1 MLKLRKNKIV
11 IPVILFTTL
20 ISISSVGLSAWLIRV
35 DESTKLFEA
44 NLVIEGVVTKIA
56 TLEVTNKTEKIVF
69 TGASGGSGIV
79 KGDNVEEQPQQNVN
93 VSYTIIT
100 HKYNLDTLVQHGLDL
115 SIKVTKKG
123 SEGSETDYNNYVQP
137 TEDKLFDRTK
147 NATYTLVELDKT
159 HIDLDKSSFEVY
171 NNNEDFRTITLT
183 SNSGDFLKINYGT
196 YFGNKKPEDN
206 KKPEKNKTPDVFYSE
221 YIKQYQDA
229 YYSTINNSSSTEEEK
244 QKARDNYFNS
254 ISQTNNELNTIK
266 EILNG
271 STITITSKVSVD

>member
-56 TLEVTNKTEKIVF
+56 TLEVTNNTQKIVF
-69 TGASGGSGIV
+69 NGASGGSGIV
-79 KGDNVEEQPQQNVN
+79 KGDNVGDQPQQNVD

-100 HKYNLDTLVQHGLDL
+100 HKDNLDTLVKNGLTL
-115 SIKVTKKG
+115 SIKVTKDG
-123 SEGSETDYNNYVQP
+123 SEKDWNNYVQP
-137 TEDKLFDRTK
+137 AEDKLFGRTK
-147 NATYTLVELDKT
+147 DETYTLVELDKN
-159 HIDLDKSSFEVY
+159 HINLDKSSFKVY
-171 NNNEDFRTITLT
+171 KNNEDFMTTKLT

-229 YYSTINNSSSTEEEK
+229 YYSTINNSSSTEEQK

-254 ISQTNNELNTIK
+254 ISQTNNELNNIK
-266 EILNG
+266 KILNG

>member
-79 KGDNVEEQPQQNVN
+79 KGDNVEEAPQQNVD

-100 HKYNLDTLVQHGLDL
+100 HKDNLDTLVKNGLTL
-115 SIKVTKKG
+115 SLKVIKNGDEK
-123 SEGSETDYNNYVQP
+123 DYNKYVQP
-137 TEDKLFDRTK
+137 TEDTLFGRAKD
-147 NATYTLVELDKT
+147 TYTLVELNKT
-159 HIDLDKSSFEVY
+159 HIDLDGHTFKTY
-171 NNNEDFRTITLT
+171 NNNEDFKTTTLT
-183 SNSGDFLKINYGT
+183 SSGDFLKIQYGS
-196 YFGNKKPEDN
+196 YFNH
-206 KKPEKNKTPDVFYSE
+206 KTPDVFYSE
-221 YIKQYQDA
+221 KIQTYQDA
-229 YYSTINNSSSTEEEK
+229 YYKAIDTKLDIE
-244 QKARDNYFNS
+244 KARDNYFNS
-254 ISQTNNELNTIK
+254 ISQTNSELKNIK

>member
-69 TGASGGSGIV
+69 TGASGGTGIV
-79 KGDNVEEQPQQNVN
+79 KGDNVGEKPQQNVD

-100 HKYNLDTLVQHGLDL
+100 HKDNLDTLVKNGLTL

-137 TEDKLFDRTK
+137 TEDKLFGRTQ

-159 HIDLDKSSFEVY
+159 HIDLDKSSFKTYE
-171 NNNEDFRTITLT
+171 NNEDFRTTTLT
-183 SNSGDFLKINYGT
+183 SNSGDFLKINYGS
-196 YFGNKKPEDN
+196 YFNNE
-206 KKPEKNKTPDVFYSE
+206 TPDEFYS
-221 YIKQYQDA
+221 KQIQKYQNI
-229 YYSTINNSSSTEEEK
+229 YYSSTEVEK
-244 QKARDNYFNS
+244 ETARDNYFNS
-254 ISQTNNELNTIK
+254 ISQTNNELNKIK

>member
-20 ISISSVGLSAWLIRV
+20 ISITSVGLSAWLIRV

-56 TLEVTNKTEKIVF
+56 TLEVTNNTQKIVF
-69 TGASGGSGIV
+69 NGASGGNGIV
-79 KGDNVEEQPQQNVN
+79 KGDNVGEKPQQNVD

-100 HKYNLDTLVQHGLDL
+100 HKDNLDTLIKNGLTL
-115 SIKVTKKG
+115 SIKVTKN
-123 SEGSETDYNNYVQP
+123 GSETDYNNYVQP
-137 TEDKLFDRTK
+137 TEDKLFDRTQS
-147 NATYTLVELDKT
+147 TPYTLVELDKT
-159 HIDLDKSSFEVY
+159 HINLDESTFKTY
-171 NNNEDFRTITLT
+171 KNNKDFMTTTLT
-183 SNSGDFLKINYGT
+183 SNSGDFLKIKYGS
-196 YFGNKKPEDN
+196 YFNNE
-206 KKPEKNKTPDVFYSE
+206 TPDEFYS
-221 YIKQYQDA
+221 KQIQKYQNI
-229 YYSTINNSSSTEEEK
+229 YYSSTEVEK
-244 QKARDNYFNS
+244 ETARDNYFNS

>member
-56 TLEVTNKTEKIVF
+56 TLEVTNNTEKIVF
-69 TGASGGSGIV
+69 NGASGNGIV
-79 KGDNVEEQPQQNVN
+79 KGDNVGDQAQQNVD

-100 HKYNLDTLVQHGLDL
+100 HKENLDTLVKNGLTL
-115 SIKVTKKG
+115 SLKVTKKD
-123 SEGSETDYNNYVQP
+123 SDTDYNNYVQS
-137 TEDKLFDRTK
+137 TEDTLFGRTK
-147 NATYTLVELDKT
+147 DTYTLVELNKT
-159 HIDLDKSSFEVY
+159 HIDLDGCIFKTY
-171 NNNEDFRTITLT
+171 KNNEDFMTTTLT
-183 SNSGDFLKINYGT
+183 ISGDFLKIQYGS
-196 YFGNKKPEDN
+196 YFNH
-206 KKPEKNKTPDVFYSE
+206 KTPDVFYSE
-221 YIKQYQDA
+221 KIQAYQDA
-229 YYSTINNSSSTEEEK
+229 YYKAINTKLDIEN
-244 QKARDNYFNS
+244 ARDNYFNS
-254 ISQTNNELNTIK
+254 ISQTNNELNKIK

>member
-56 TLEVTNKTEKIVF
+56 TLEVTNNTQKIVF
-69 TGASGGSGIV
+69 NGASGGSGIV
-79 KGDNVEEQPQQNVN
+79 KGDNVGEKPQQNVD

-100 HKYNLDTLVQHGLDL
+100 HKDNLDTLVKNGLTL
-115 SIKVTKKG
+115 SLKVAKKDKVTKKD
-123 SEGSETDYNNYVQP
+123 SDTDYNNYVQS
-137 TEDKLFDRTK
+137 TEDTLFGRTK
-147 NATYTLVELDKT
+147 DTYTLVELNKT
-159 HIDLDKSSFEVY
+159 HIDLDGCIFKTY
-171 NNNEDFRTITLT
+171 NNNEDFMTTTLT
-183 SNSGDFLKINYGT
+183 SSGDFLKIQYGS
-196 YFGNKKPEDN
+196 YFNH
-206 KKPEKNKTPDVFYSE
+206 KTPDVFYSE
-221 YIKQYQDA
+221 KIQAYQDA
-229 YYSTINNSSSTEEEK
+229 YYKAINTKLDIEN
-244 QKARDNYFNS
+244 ARDKYFNS

-266 EILNG
+266 EILDG

>member
-69 TGASGGSGIV
+69 NGASGGNGIV
-79 KGDNVEEQPQQNVN
+79 KGDNVGDQPQQNVD
-93 VSYTIIT
+93 VSFTIIT
-100 HKYNLDTLVQHGLDL
+100 HKDNLDTLVKNGLDL
-115 SIKVTKKG
+115 SIKVTRDG
-123 SEGSETDYNNYVQP
+123 IETDCNNYVQDVDD
-137 TEDKLFDRTK
+137 TLFDRTK
-147 NATYTLVELDKT
+147 GKTYTLVQLDKT
-159 HIDLDKSSFEVY
+159 HIDLDKSSFKTYE
-171 NNNEDFRTITLT
+171 NNEDFRTTTLT
-183 SNSGDFLKINYGT
+183 SNSGDFLKINYGS
-196 YFGNKKPEDN
+196 YFNNE
-206 KKPEKNKTPDVFYSE
+206 TPDEFYS
-221 YIKQYQDA
+221 KQIQKYQNI
-229 YYSTINNSSSTEEEK
+229 YYSSTEVEK
-244 QKARDNYFNS
+244 ETARDNYFNS
-254 ISQTNNELNTIK
+254 ISQTNNELNKIK

>member
-44 NLVIEGVVTKIA
+44 NLVIEGVVTKIV
-56 TLEVTNKTEKIVF
+56 TLEVTNNTEKIVF
-69 TGASGGSGIV
+69 NGASGNGIV
-79 KGDNVEEQPQQNVN
+79 KGDNVGDPAQQNVD

-100 HKYNLDTLVQHGLDL
+100 HKDNLDTLVQHGLDL

-123 SEGSETDYNNYVQP
+123 SDSETDYNDYVQP
-137 TEDKLFDRTK
+137 AEDTLFDRT
-147 NATYTLVELDKT
+147 NGTHYTLVKLDKE
-159 HIDLDKSSFEVY
+159 HINLDKFAFTTY
-171 NNNEDFRTITLT
+171 NNNADFMTTTLT
-183 SNSGDFLKINYGT
+183 SRTGDFLKINYGS
-196 YFGNKKPEDN
+196 YFG
-206 KKPEKNKTPDVFYSE
+206 NKTPDVFYSE
-221 YIKQYQDA
+221 YIKKYQDA
-229 YYSTINNSSSTEEEK
+229 YYSSTELEK
-244 QKARDNYFNS
+244 ETARDKYFNS
-254 ISQTNNELNTIK
+254 ISQMNKELNTIK

>member
-56 TLEVTNKTEKIVF
+56 TLEVTNKTEKIF
-69 TGASGGSGIV
+69 FNGASGGNGIV
-79 KGDNVEEQPQQNVN
+79 KGDNAGEKPQQNVD

-100 HKYNLDTLVQHGLDL
+100 HKDNLDTLVTNGLDL
-115 SIKVTKKG
+115 SIKVTKNG
-123 SEGSETDYNNYVQP
+123 SEKDLNNYVQP
-137 TEDKLFDRTK
+137 TKDNLFDRTQG
-147 NATYTLVELDKT
+147 TPYTLVELDKT
-159 HIDLDKSSFEVY
+159 HIALDNYTFKPYE
-171 NNNEDFRTITLT
+171 NNADFRTTTLT

-229 YYSTINNSSSTEEEK
+229 YYSTINNSSSTEEQK

>member
-69 TGASGGSGIV
+69 NGASGGNGIV
-79 KGDNVEEQPQQNVN
+79 KGDNVGDQPQQNVD
-93 VSYTIIT
+93 VSFTIIT
-100 HKYNLDTLVQHGLDL
+100 HKDNLDTLVKNGLDL
-115 SIKVTKKG
+115 SIKVTRDG
-123 SEGSETDYNNYVQP
+123 IETDCNNYVQDVDD
-137 TEDKLFDRTK
+137 TLFDRTK
-147 NATYTLVELDKT
+147 GKTYTLVQLDKT
-159 HIDLDKSSFEVY
+159 HINLDESTFKTYE
-171 NNNEDFRTITLT
+171 NNADFRTTTLT
-183 SNSGDFLKINYGT
+183 SSTGDFLKINYGT
-196 YFGNKKPEDN
+196 YFGNKTPEDN
-206 KKPEKNKTPDVFYSE
+206 KKPDDNKTPDVFYSE
-221 YIKQYQDA
+221 YIKKYQDT
-229 YYSTINNSSSTEEEK
+229 YYSTINNSSSTEEQK
-244 QKARDNYFNS
+244 QKDRDNYFNS

-266 EILNG
+266 KILNG

>member
-79 KGDNVEEQPQQNVN
+79 KGDNVEEAPQQNVD

-100 HKYNLDTLVQHGLDL
+100 HKDNLDTLVKNGLTL
-115 SIKVTKKG
+115 SLKVTKNGDEK
-123 SEGSETDYNNYVQP
+123 DYNKYVQP
-137 TEDKLFDRTK
+137 TEDTLFGRTK
-147 NATYTLVELDKT
+147 DTYTLVELNKT
-159 HIDLDKSSFEVY
+159 HIDLDGHTFKTY
-171 NNNEDFRTITLT
+171 NNNEDFKTTTLT
-183 SNSGDFLKINYGT
+183 SSGDFLKIQYGS
-196 YFGNKKPEDN
+196 YFNH
-206 KKPEKNKTPDVFYSE
+206 KTPDVFYSE
-221 YIKQYQDA
+221 KIQTYQDA
-229 YYSTINNSSSTEEEK
+229 YYKAIDTKLDIE
-244 QKARDNYFNS
+244 KARDNYFNS
-254 ISQTNNELNTIK
+254 ISQTNSELKNIK

>member
-20 ISISSVGLSAWLIRV
+20 ISITSVGLSAWLIRV

-69 TGASGGSGIV
+69 NGASGNGIV
-79 KGDNVEEQPQQNVN
+79 KGDSVGDPAQQNVD

-100 HKYNLDTLVQHGLDL
+100 HKDNLDTLVQHGLDL
-115 SIKVTKKG
+115 SIKVTKNG
-123 SEGSETDYNNYVQP
+123 SEDDCNNYVQR
-137 TEDKLFDRTK
+137 TEDKLFGRTQ
-147 NATYTLVELDKT
+147 NATYTLVELDKE
-159 HIDLDKSSFEVY
+159 HINLDKSAFTTY
-171 NNNEDFRTITLT
+171 KNNEDFTTTTLT
-183 SNSGDFLKINYGT
+183 SSTGDFLKINYGS
-196 YFGNKKPEDN
+196 YFN
-206 KKPEKNKTPDVFYSE
+206 NKTPDVFYSE
-221 YIKQYQDA
+221 HIKNYQDA
-229 YYSTINNSSSTEEEK
+229 YYSTINNSSSTEEQK
-244 QKARDNYFNS
+244 QNARDNYFNS
-254 ISQTNNELNTIK
+254 ISQTNNELNNIK

>member
-69 TGASGGSGIV
+69 NGASGGNGIV
-79 KGDNVEEQPQQNVN
+79 KGDNLGEAPQQNVD

-100 HKYNLDTLVQHGLDL
+100 HKDNLDTLVKNGLDL

-123 SEGSETDYNNYVQP
+123 SDTDTDSNKYVQP
-137 TEDKLFDRTK
+137 KEDKLFGRTIK
-147 NATYTLVELDKT
+147 KEYTLVKLDKE
-159 HIDLDKSSFEVY
+159 HIALDKNKFTPY
-171 NNNEDFRTITLT
+171 KNNEDFMTTTLSSET
-183 SNSGDFLKINYGT
+183 KDFLKIQYGS
-196 YFGNKKPEDN
+196 YFND
-206 KKPEKNKTPDVFYSE
+206 KTPDVFYSE
-221 YIKQYQDA
+221 YIKKYQDA
-229 YYSTINNSSSTEEEK
+229 YYSSAELEK
-244 QKARDNYFNS
+244 ETARDDYFNS
-254 ISQTNNELNTIK
+254 ISQTNNELNAIK

>member
-69 TGASGGSGIV
+69 TGASGGTGIV
-79 KGDNVEEQPQQNVN
+79 KGDNVGEKPQQNVD

-100 HKYNLDTLVQHGLDL
+100 HKDNLDTLVKNGLDL
-115 SIKVTKKG
+115 SIKVTKNG
-123 SEGSETDYNNYVQP
+123 SEKDLNNYVQP
-137 TEDKLFDRTK
+137 TKDKLFGRTIK
-147 NATYTLVELDKT
+147 KEYTLVKLDKT
-159 HIDLDKSSFEVY
+159 HIALDKSKFTPYE
-171 NNNEDFRTITLT
+171 NNEDFRTTTLSSKT
-183 SNSGDFLKINYGT
+183 KDFLKIQYGS
-196 YFGNKKPEDN
+196 YFGNEKPED
-206 KKPEKNKTPDVFYSE
+206 NKTPDVFYSE
-221 YIKQYQDA
+221 QIQKYQDA
-229 YYSTINNSSSTEEEK
+229 YYSTINNSSSTEEQK
-244 QKARDNYFNS
+244 GKARDNYFNS
-254 ISQTNNELNTIK
+254 ISQTNNELNEIK

>member
-56 TLEVTNKTEKIVF
+56 TLEVTNNTQKIVF
-69 TGASGGSGIV
+69 NGASGGSGIV
-79 KGDNVEEQPQQNVN
+79 KGDNVGEAPQQNVD

-100 HKYNLDTLVQHGLDL
+100 HKDNLDTLVKNGLTL
-115 SIKVTKKG
+115 SIKVTKDG
-123 SEGSETDYNNYVQP
+123 SEKDYNNYVQP
-137 TEDKLFDRTK
+137 KQDKLFGRTIDK
-147 NATYTLVELDKT
+147 EYTLVKLDKK
-159 HIDLDKSSFEVY
+159 HIALDKSKFTPYE
-171 NNNEDFRTITLT
+171 NNEDFMTTTLSSET
-183 SNSGDFLKINYGT
+183 KDFLKIQYGS
-196 YFGNKKPEDN
+196 YFND
-206 KKPEKNKTPDVFYSE
+206 KTPDVFYSE
-221 YIKQYQDA
+221 YIKKYQDA
-229 YYSTINNSSSTEEEK
+229 YYSSTELEK
-244 QKARDNYFNS
+244 ETARDNYFNS

>member
-56 TLEVTNKTEKIVF
+56 TLEVTNNTQNIVF
-69 TGASGGSGIV
+69 NGASGGNGIV
-79 KGDNVEEQPQQNVN
+79 KGDNAGDPAQQNVD

-100 HKYNLDTLVQHGLDL
+100 HKDNLDTLVQHGLDL
-115 SIKVTKKG
+115 SIKVTKNGGEK
-123 SEGSETDYNNYVQP
+123 DWNNYVQT
-137 TEDKLFDRTK
+137 TEDNLFGRTIK
-147 NATYTLVELDKT
+147 KEYTLVKLDKK
-159 HIDLDKSSFEVY
+159 HIALDKYKFTPY
-171 NNNEDFRTITLT
+171 KNNEDFRTITLSSET
-183 SNSGDFLKINYGT
+183 KDFLKIQYGS
-196 YFGNKKPEDN
+196 YFND
-206 KKPEKNKTPDVFYSE
+206 KTPDVFYSE
-221 YIKQYQDA
+221 KIQTYQDA
-229 YYSTINNSSSTEEEK
+229 YYKAINTKSDIEN
-244 QKARDNYFNS
+244 ARDKYFNS

-266 EILNG
+266 EILDG

>member
-69 TGASGGSGIV
+69 NGASGGSGIV
-79 KGDNVEEQPQQNVN
+79 KGDNVGEAPQQNVD

-100 HKYNLDTLVQHGLDL
+100 HKDNLDTLVKNGLTL
-115 SIKVTKKG
+115 SLKVTKKD
-123 SEGSETDYNNYVQP
+123 SETDYNKYIQKS
-137 TEDKLFDRTK
+137 EDTLFGRTI
-147 NATYTLVELDKT
+147 NTPNTPYTLVKLNRT
-159 HIDLDKSSFEVY
+159 RIDLDNIKFTRY
-171 NNNEDFRTITLT
+171 KNNEDFVTTTLT
-183 SNSGDFLKINYGT
+183 SSTKDFLKIEYGS
-196 YFGNKKPEDN
+196 YFN
-206 KKPEKNKTPDVFYSE
+206 NKTPDVFYSE
-221 YIKQYQDA
+221 YIQKYQDA
-229 YYSTINNSSSTEEEK
+229 YYKTINNSSSTELDKE
-244 QKARDNYFNS
+244 KARDNYFNS
-254 ISQTNNELNTIK
+254 ISQTNSELNEIK